1 MERIKDTLIKLLH
14 LDTLVENLSG
24 YVETRVQLL
33 KIEIR
38 EDVAKVLARGL
49 VHAVILLFGF
59 LFFLFFSLGL
69 AQYISSLF
77 SDTYTGYWIVSGFH
91 LLMFLV
97 FWAVRTGAGSAFEK
111 YFSTMIKRKENNES
125 I

>member
-1 MERIKDTLIKLLH
+1 MDKIKDTLFKLLR
-14 LDTLVENLSG
+14 LDNLVENLSG

-38 EDVAKVLARGL
+38 EDVAKVLSRGL

-59 LFFLFFSLGL
+59 LFFIFFSLGM

-77 SDTYTGYWIVSGFH
+77 SDTYSGYWIVSGFH
-91 LLMFLV
+91 LLAFLV
-97 FWAVRTGAGSAFEK
+97 FWAVRKRADRAFES
-111 YFSTMIKRKENNES
+111 YFSKMIKRKESNES